1 MSPLVREMGLGKVG
15 DRSKTTL
22 GPGADAEWSSETLK
36 GSGSFD
42 TLALQLGHDGD
53 GLPVFFLR

>member
-1 MSPLVREMGLGKVG
+1 MGLGKVG
-15 DRSKTTL
+15 DRSKATL